1 MSGKLVVKLD
11 LIALN
16 IKGKTMIERLLTFF
30 KKPKE
35 ETKGKV
41 PSGLCPNCW
50 GTQEY
55 AN

>member
-1 MSGKLVVKLD
+1 
-11 LIALN
+11 
-16 IKGKTMIERLLTFF
+16 MITYFLQ
-30 KKPKE
+30 KNPKE